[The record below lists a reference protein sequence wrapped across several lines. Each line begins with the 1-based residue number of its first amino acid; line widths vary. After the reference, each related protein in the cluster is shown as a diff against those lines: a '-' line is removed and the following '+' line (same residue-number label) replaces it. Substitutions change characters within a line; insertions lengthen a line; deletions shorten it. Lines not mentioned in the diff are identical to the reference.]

1 MMQRTLK
8 ALVAVGIFV
17 IAVVIL
23 SPMTAAQ
30 DQTINLGEIRII
42 NGLVGLGNVDV
53 YLDGRA
59 VAFALQ
65 PTTATT
71 YLAVPVGQHSIA
83 VRIAGGDELAA
94 PVADILFDLVPNQSR
109 TAIVYQK
116 QFAEAEQGGYI
127 PPLEQSGA
135 IMLLDD
141 NRSPIELGRARLTVA
156 HLAPGSPNRLSIT
169 YPDRASLLHEVTLEQ
184 PYGTIDVDST
194 VYPLAIVD
202 ATSSSLTRL
211 ELVGEI
217 SFYANTLYTLVIV
230 PDISP
235 NPNAR
240 TLLPG
245 VLSASMRLFFV
256 SAPIDPP
263 LDGIRMRVIHA
274 AHDTAVVDLYI
285 DERLATPRLTY
296 SHYTEYMGLAGY
308 THTIALRNRDAAPDS
323 EPLAVARFAIT
334 PENQNQKNWTILMLN
349 ATDQNVS
356 ALSLIDTARQTSEA
370 EVQPQ
375 IINTPGGT
383 MVMALVPDNI
393 AQTEKGTSRVRL
405 IHAVDGALD
414 LSLFT
419 DALPLEEDFVPPT
432 PRPGPTPTPSPPIQ
446 LIEPV
451 VFGAEANES
460 EVPAG
465 LYENLEFRASRSS
478 VVRSLENAHL
488 VSGVVYTYVVIGQPG
503 GEPPVEVLQLEEY
516 GRGVPQERQYIG
528 TIISNQAVN
537 VRERANAA
545 SIALTQI
552 ANGTEVEVMGRNFD
566 GTWVIIRF
574 VDPTTRSRREGWVS
588 SSLIRVTRLGEP
600 INVLSLPQVTR

>member
-1 MMQRTLK
+1 MMHRTLK
-8 ALVAVGIFV
+8 ALVT
-17 IAVVIL
+17 VVIL
-23 SPMTAAQ
+23 ITAVVALSPITVAQ
-30 DQTINLGEIRII
+30 VDQTVNLGEIRIV

-53 YLDGRA
+53 YLDGRT
-59 VAFALQ
+59 VAFGLQ
-65 PTTATT
+65 PTNATT
-71 YLAVPVGQHSIA
+71 YLAVSTGQHSIS
-83 VRIAGGDELAA
+83 VRMAGSDALAA

-116 QFAEAEQGGYI
+116 QFAQVDDYV

-141 NRSPIELGRARLTVA
+141 NRSPIELGRTRLTVA
-156 HLAPGSPNRLSIT
+156 HLALGSPNRLSIT

-184 PYGTIDVDST
+184 PYGTIDVDAK

-202 ATSSSLTRL
+202 ATSPSLTRL
-211 ELVGEI
+211 ELVGDI

-230 PDISP
+230 PDIVP

-240 TLLPG
+240 ALLPG

-263 LDGIRMRVIHA
+263 QDGIRLRVIHA
-274 AHDTAVVDLYI
+274 AHDTAVVDLYV
-285 DERLATPRLTY
+285 DERLAAPRLNY
-296 SHYTEYMGLAGY
+296 SRYTEYMGLAGY

-323 EPLAVARFAIT
+323 EPLAIARFAIT
-334 PENQNQKNWTILMLN
+334 SENQNQKNWTILMLN

-356 ALSLIDTARQTSEA
+356 TLQLIDTALQTSDPEA
-370 EVQPQ
+370 QPQ
-375 IINTPGGT
+375 IINTPGGA
-383 MVMALVPDNI
+383 MIMALVPDNI

-405 IHAVDGALD
+405 IHTVDGALD

-419 DALPLEEDFVPPT
+419 DALPMEEGVVLPT
-432 PRPGPTPTPSPPIQ
+432 PRPGPTPTPSPPVQ

-465 LYENLEFRASRSS
+465 LYTNLEFRVSGSS
-478 VVRSLENAHL
+478 VVSSLENVHL
-488 VSGVVYTYVVIGQPG
+488 ISGVVYTYVLIGLPG
-503 GEPPVEVLQLEEY
+503 GEAPVEVLQLEEY
-516 GRGVPQERQYIG
+516 GRGIPQERQYEG
-528 TIISNQAVN
+528 IIVSNQAVN
-537 VRERANAA
+537 IRERANSA
-545 SIALTQI
+545 SSALTQL
-552 ANGTEVEVMGRNFD
+552 ANGTEVEVLGRNFD

-574 VDPTTRSRREGWVS
+574 ADPATRARREGWVS
-588 SSLIRVTRLGEP
+588 SGLIRVTRLGEP